1 MSFEA
6 ENSSN
11 FDKSCEFFEKNYTQN
26 ELYDFLKSGSDME
39 KQLACLR
46 IDTVNTSQE
55 AEIFMSNLTGV
66 DGKIREAVSFKLKG
80 FMASSDTAKLFNNK
94 KFWDIFLDA
103 IIDINGNICRNII
116 CAISNLVQDEQFSDY
131 FRTSIITRA
140 FVVLEN
146 IDKFT
151 YKDKKYVTNKELFKL
166 YWYLET
172 LYIFGFTDYDKLFEL
187 LKRCS
192 KVEEYTIREKAAAL
206 VNKLPPNKRKILNI
220 NSDNNI
226 YVAKALA
233 RKREA
238 FAVEGFNG

>member
-1 MSFEA
+1 MSLET

-11 FDKSCEFFEKNYTQN
+11 FDRSCEFFEKDYTQN
-26 ELYDFLKSGSDME
+26 ELYDFLKNGSDME

-46 IDTVNTSQE
+46 IDTVNDMKE

-66 DGKIREAVSFKLKG
+66 DGKIREAVSFKLKS
-80 FMASSDTAKLFNNK
+80 FMISPDTAKLFNNK

-116 CAISNLVQDEQFSDY
+116 CAISNLVQDELFSEY
-131 FRTSIITRA
+131 FKTSIITHA
-140 FVVLEN
+140 FKVLEN

-172 LYIFGFTDYDKLFEL
+172 LSLFDFTDDDKLFEL
-187 LKRCS
+187 LEKCS
-192 KVEEYTIREKAAAL
+192 KIGEYTIREKTASL
-206 VNKLPPNKRKILNI
+206 VNKLPADKRKILNI

-226 YVAKALA
+226 YVEKAL
-233 RKREA
+233 
-238 FAVEGFNG
+238 NS

>member
-1 MSFEA
+1 MSFER

-11 FDKSCEFFEKNYTQN
+11 FDRSCEFFEKDYTQN
-26 ELYDFLKSGSDME
+26 ELYEFLKNGSDME
-39 KQLACLR
+39 KQLASLK
-46 IDTVNTSQE
+46 IDTVNNSQE

-66 DGKIREAVSFKLKG
+66 DGKIREAISFKLKC
-80 FMASSDTAKLFNNK
+80 FMTSTYMAKLFNDK

-116 CAISNLVQDEQFSDY
+116 CAISNLVQDEQFSEY
-131 FRTSIITRA
+131 FKTSIIERS

-172 LYIFGFTDYDKLFEL
+172 LSLFDFTNTETLFEL
-187 LKRCS
+187 LEKCS
-192 KVEEYTIREKAAAL
+192 KIEEYTIREKAAAL
-206 VNKLPPNKRKILNI
+206 VNKLPTEKRNFLVI
-220 NSDNNI
+220 NFDNNI
-226 YVAKALA
+226 YVAKALDN
-233 RKREA
+233 
-238 FAVEGFNG
+238 NGKTAN